1 MNRQG
6 NAKQK
11 IKDAFLSIYSEKDL
25 NQITIRDITNYA
37 GVYRGT
43 FYYYYADIFDL
54 LEDIEKDMKA
64 TAIKELIP
72 IIKSLLNGK
81 VTHRDLVFIENFY
94 TKYEK
99 RIKLFLIKKPN
110 LKLIDFMKASIKKT
124 ILENFSLT
132 ESSLPEE
139 FHYITEFMVSGQI
152 SIIRMWLKE
161 NRALDVERLHEAIKI
176 CTQEFIAYTSS
187 L

>member
-64 TAIKELIP
+64 TAIKELI
-72 IIKSLLNGK
+72 L
-81 VTHRDLVFIENFY
+81 R
-94 TKYEK
+94 
-99 RIKLFLIKKPN
+99 
-110 LKLIDFMKASIKKT
+110 
-124 ILENFSLT
+124 
-132 ESSLPEE
+132 
-139 FHYITEFMVSGQI
+139 
-152 SIIRMWLKE
+152 
-161 NRALDVERLHEAIKI
+161 
-176 CTQEFIAYTSS
+176 
-187 L
+187 

>member
-94 TKYEK
+94 TKYEQ
-99 RIKLFLIKKPN
+99 RVKLFLIKKPN
-110 LKLIDFMKASIKKT
+110 LKLIDFMKASIKKNYFRKLQPDGVKPSRE
-124 ILENFSLT
+124 ISLYNGVYGFRSNFNDSYVAKRKQGFRCGAFT
-132 ESSLPEE
+132 
-139 FHYITEFMVSGQI
+139 
-152 SIIRMWLKE
+152 
-161 NRALDVERLHEAIKI
+161 
-176 CTQEFIAYTSS
+176 
-187 L
+187 